1 HARLF
6 RFEACFA
13 RDMVSSRT
21 CGQML
26 TVPLGYSLEEPHHN
40 GSSSTNG
47 SRAAWRG
54 GRRRLERKKSQKPRL
69 GRGALTQ
76 ACSRRGSFRQGEPI
90 QAITRRRRE
99 RDPKGGGPSQSS
111 QLGSGSAAGA
121 ESSTTRIFLS
131 DVTECFGLESG
142 IFTIGKDA

>member
-1 HARLF
+1 
-6 RFEACFA
+6 
-13 RDMVSSRT
+13 MVSSNT

-26 TVPLGYSLEEPHHN
+26 IVPLGYSLEEPHHN

-69 GRGALTQ
+69 GRGALTE
-76 ACSRRGSFRQGEPI
+76 ASSRRGSLRQDEPI

-99 RDPKGGGPSQSS
+99 RDPKEGGPSQSS
-111 QLGSGSAAGA
+111 QLGSGSAVGA
-121 ESSTTRIFLS
+121 ESSTTRIFYLTLQN
-131 DVTECFGLESG
+131 VLGWNQAFLHRKGCLNWESR
-142 IFTIGKDA
+142 DYVNLPRMP